1 MYVNVTAMKRY
12 DYVDAFGI
20 DLPAPDPTPPADWLG
35 AGLSSVPP
43 ITTWV
48 ADRLG
53 FQAGSGDPLDGWQ
66 IEASTP
72 DTVHLVVELPV
83 MHVDLIGHNPSATR
97 RTLTTLLTYRRPIL
111 ARLVWL
117 VLGPAHRL
125 TVRWL
130 LAQSRRPMPTSP
142 SHEPVEGPTSSPHH
156 KAAA

>member
-1 MYVNVTAMKRY
+1 MKRY

-20 DLPAPDPTPPADWLG
+20 ELPAPDLTPPADWVG
-35 AGLSSVPP
+35 AGLSAVPP

-53 FQAGSGDPLDGWQ
+53 FQTTSADPLDGWQ
-66 IEASTP
+66 VEADTP

-83 MHVDLIGHNPSATR
+83 MHVDLIGHNDSATR
-97 RTLTTLLTYRRPIL
+97 RSLTTLLTYRRPIL

-117 VLGPAHRL
+117 VVGPAHRL

-130 LAQSRRPMPTSP
+130 LAKSRRAS
-142 SHEPVEGPTSSPHH
+142 
-156 KAAA
+156 A